1 MPIPTPAADREPGV
15 IAVGAGIG
23 ALAVAPAPARQ
34 GPLDSVPAGQAP
46 GDASG
51 PLDNVWVSVGP
62 PSSGLAAA
70 TVQLL
75 YNQVSMRSP
84 PHGRIPGRSRRVL
97 SSTPIR
103 RPADLNI

>member
-51 PLDNVWVSVGP
+51 LSAM
-62 PSSGLAAA
+62 SG
-70 TVQLL
+70 
-75 YNQVSMRSP
+75 
-84 PHGRIPGRSRRVL
+84 
-97 SSTPIR
+97 
-103 RPADLNI
+103 